1 MAALLPSGRQVELS
15 AYGQSAVVVEVG
27 GGIRDYRVDGRPV
40 LDGYSADEMCTAAR
54 GLPLVPWP
62 NRLHDGAYSWDGR
75 DYQLPLDENEKSN
88 ALHGLARW
96 LSWAPVAVADDRA
109 TMAVTLWP
117 RPQWPFTLSVSV
129 EYVLGPSGLTVT
141 TIAEATGQSDVPYAS
156 GQHPYLTVGTATVDE
171 AELHL
176 SAATYLPTDADQIPT
191 GRAEV
196 AGSPYD
202 FRSARPIGDLQV
214 DLAFTDLARGPD
226 GLARLTLRNPADGRE
241 AELWVDGAYDFLE
254 VFTGDSVPQPA
265 RRRRGLGVEPMTA
278 PPDALR
284 TGEGVVRLAPGDLH
298 TARWGIVP
306 LGW

>member
-15 AYGQSAVVVEVG
+15 ACGQSAVVVEVG

-40 LDGYSADEMCTAAR
+40 LDGYAADEMCTAAR

-62 NRLHDGAYSWDGR
+62 NRLHDGAYSWDGQ
-75 DYQLPLDENEKSN
+75 DYQLPLDESEKSN

-96 LSWAPVAVADDRA
+96 LSWLPVAVADDRV
-109 TMAVTLWP
+109 TMAVTVWP
-117 RPQWPFTLSVSV
+117 RPHWPFTLSVSV
-129 EYVLGPSGLTVT
+129 EYVLGPAGLTVT
-141 TIAEATGQSDVPYAS
+141 TTAEATGEGDLPYAS

-176 SAATYLPTDADQIPT
+176 PAATYLPTDDNQIPT

-196 AGSPYD
+196 AGSAYD

-226 GLARLTLRNPADGRE
+226 GLASLTLRNPVDGRE
-241 AELWVDGAYDFLE
+241 AELWVDGAYDYLE
-254 VFTGDSVPQPA
+254 VFTGDAVPQPA

-278 PPDALR
+278 PPNALR
-284 TGEGVVRLAPGDLH
+284 TGEDLVRLAPGDLH

-306 LGW
+306 RGW